1 VGSIGVFSVH
11 VDASRALDKAGLT
24 VSLISAGKYK
34 TENSPYEP
42 LSDEACQ
49 AMPKIVYA
57 TYEQFV
63 DAVAHDRG
71 VPPDMVRRGFGE
83 GRVVTAV
90 VHSMRSS
97 DRICASG
104 RFKHKPRPV
113 GSGGGRGRGVRVV
126 RARVSGQV

>member
-24 VSLISAGKYK
+24 VSLTSAGKYK

-63 DAVAHDRG
+63 DAWRMTVEFRRIWCGADSAKDASSPLFFIRCVPRIGFAHQD
-71 VPPDMVRRGFGE
+71 
-83 GRVVTAV
+83 
-90 VHSMRSS
+90 
-97 DRICASG
+97 ASNTN
-104 RFKHKPRPV
+104 PRPWVPAV
-113 GSGGGRGRGVRVV
+113 GVDAVCEWCGRG
-126 RARVSGQV
+126 